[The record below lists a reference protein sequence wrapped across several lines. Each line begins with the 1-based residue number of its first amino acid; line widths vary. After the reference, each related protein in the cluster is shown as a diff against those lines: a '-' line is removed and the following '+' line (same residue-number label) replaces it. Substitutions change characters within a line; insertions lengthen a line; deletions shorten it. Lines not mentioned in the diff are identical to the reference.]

1 MAQVDEKSPL
11 QGGGSS
17 GSSEGLLVTQ
27 KALIQQGYDYTP
39 SELSEL
45 SWGLRFTPTLCMIG
59 ALIGLY
65 FRLPYLHFT
74 LAALGI
80 LPFWFP
86 SWHPLDRFYNGILR
100 PLWHGVELPPNP
112 LPRRIAC
119 FMGGLMNIFIGCSF
133 LANSITLAYIF
144 GGILITLQ
152 MVVITT
158 HFCAA
163 SWLYEIV
170 LRMIGRY
177 TPPISSA
184 RAHELVEQQGALLI
198 DVREPNEFA
207 KGHIVGAVNYPLSEV
222 EHGVW
227 ITKIEEAESSAVV
240 LYCQSGL
247 RTQRAIVLLKKDG
260 GVGKEVYSLG
270 AMSRW

>member
-11 QGGGSS
+11 QGGSN
-17 GSSEGLLVTQ
+17 EELLVTQ
-27 KALIQQGYDYTP
+27 KSLMQQGYDYSP
-39 SELSEL
+39 SELSQL
-45 SWGLRFTPTLCMIG
+45 SWGLRFTPTMCMIG

-80 LPFWFP
+80 IPFWFP

-133 LANSITLAYIF
+133 LANATTLAYIF

-152 MVVITT
+152 IVVITT
-158 HFCAA
+158 HFCVA
-163 SWLYEIV
+163 SWLYEGV

-177 TPPISSA
+177 IPPISSA
-184 RAHELVEQQGALLI
+184 RAHELVEQQGALLV

-227 ITKIEEAESSAVV
+227 ITKIEEAAPKAVV

-247 RTQRAIVLLKKDG
+247 RTQRAIALLKKDG